1 MIKIAPSI
9 ASADQSDLKSA
20 LVAADQA
27 GADLIHFDI
36 EDGVFLPNLTF
47 GPKTVRQLRRFSEKR
62 FDVHL
67 QVQEP
72 ERYFDSLRAAG
83 ADVITFQVEA
93 TRFPYRAIYLLNQ
106 AGVACG
112 LALAAATAP
121 DVISPVLDDIQVVHL
136 MTAEPDGA
144 HADFIPGILAKIR
157 AVKEMVARRAIEIEV
172 DGGINAGNARAVVE
186 AGARILVA
194 GRAVWGA
201 PSVEQGIDAL
211 RQAALS

>member
-1 MIKIAPSI
+1 MTKIAPSI
-9 ASADQSDLKSA
+9 ASADQSDLKWA
-20 LVAADQA
+20 VEAADQA

-47 GPKTVRQLRRFSEKR
+47 GPKTVRQLRRFSKKP

-72 ERYFDSLRAAG
+72 ERYFDPLVAAG

-106 AGVACG
+106 AGVDCG

-121 DVISPVLDDIQVVHL
+121 EVISPVLDELQVVHL

-144 HADFIPGILAKIR
+144 HADFIEGILDKIH
-157 AVKEMVARRAIEIEV
+157 AVKQMVGGRAIEIEV
-172 DGGINAGNARAVVE
+172 DGGINPEHAYAVVE
-186 AGARILVA
+186 AGASILVA

-201 PSVEQGIDAL
+201 ATVEQGIEAL

>member
-20 LVAADQA
+20 LEAADQA

-136 MTAEPDGA
+136 MTSEPDGA
-144 HADFIPGILAKIR
+144 HADFIPGILEKIR
-157 AVKEMVARRAIEIEV
+157 VVKKMVGRRTIEIEV

-186 AGARILVA
+186 AGASILVA

-201 PSVEQGIDAL
+201 PSVEQGIDTL
-211 RQAALS
+211 RQAASS